1 MKSIIRI
8 TVMLS
13 WAAIAGCNGDDQP
26 AKAAGSDVLKVER
39 EALEKAR
46 AVEQT
51 VLDAAARQREQ
62 IEQSA
67 Q

>member
-13 WAAIAGCNGDDQP
+13 WALVAGCNGEDQP
-26 AKAAGSDVLKVER
+26 PKAAGSDVLKAER

>member
-8 TVMLS
+8 TVML
-13 WAAIAGCNGDDQP
+13 ALVTIAGCNGEDQP
-26 AKAAGSDVLKVER
+26 AAAADSGVLKAESD
-39 EALEKAR
+39 ALEKAK

-51 VLDAAARQREQ
+51 VLDAAAQQRQQ
-62 IEQSA
+62 IEQST

>member
-8 TVMLS
+8 TIMMSLM
-13 WAAIAGCNGDDQP
+13 AIAGCNGDDQP
-26 AKAAGSDVLKVER
+26 AKAADSEVFKTETD
-39 EALEKAR
+39 ALEKAR

-62 IEQSA
+62 IEQST

>member
-8 TVMLS
+8 TIMMSLMV
-13 WAAIAGCNGDDQP
+13 IAGCNGADQP
-26 AKAAGSDVLKVER
+26 AKTADSEVFKTQTD
-39 EALEKAR
+39 ALEKAR